1 MILDN
6 MEGCSELVMVG
17 RVEVNWVK
25 KTINFSKG
33 FWTNEPAPFSL
44 CSCVE
49 NHVKGD
55 VRKKEEE

>member
-1 MILDN
+1 
-6 MEGCSELVMVG
+6 MEACSELVMVG